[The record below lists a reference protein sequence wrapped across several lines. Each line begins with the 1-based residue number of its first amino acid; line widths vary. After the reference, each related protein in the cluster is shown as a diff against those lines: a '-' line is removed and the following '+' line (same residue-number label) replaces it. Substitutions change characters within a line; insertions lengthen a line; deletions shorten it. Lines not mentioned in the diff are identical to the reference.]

1 MIDLPG
7 EVSLITTFTPVL
19 QFPASAGI
27 GLFNASFSNDYPQ
40 GTFAFIFYAW
50 LSSPYEMTAPVSIV
64 DPVVCSGPECFTY
77 LYSIGISGISPHP
90 DLITAASE
98 ADTVIVQGEQ
108 VLQVDYWNVSSA
120 EDPFTADD
128 CQLYG
133 GTDYAFIICIKMSTL
148 VDDSL
153 IAGTDDSRHDC

>member
-1 MIDLPG
+1 MSTCNAFRDEGHYYKYIVSISMIDLPG

-77 LYSIGISGISPHP
+77 L
-90 DLITAASE
+90 
-98 ADTVIVQGEQ
+98 
-108 VLQVDYWNVSSA
+108 
-120 EDPFTADD
+120 
-128 CQLYG
+128 
-133 GTDYAFIICIKMSTL
+133 
-148 VDDSL
+148 
-153 IAGTDDSRHDC
+153 